1 MLRRWSAHPERSSEV
16 TPKPKP
22 LPEAD
27 FINPALPS
35 PHRHL
40 LSNFVECPLSL
51 TGSGRGARGPGTV
64 RMNPTVSS
72 AEIREA
78 TGLSQKTLTRWHKGR
93 PYPGARDRTAPV
105 RPGQDGLLP

>member
-1 MLRRWSAHPERSSEV
+1 
-16 TPKPKP
+16 
-22 LPEAD
+22 
-27 FINPALPS
+27 
-35 PHRHL
+35 
-40 LSNFVECPLSL
+40 
-51 TGSGRGARGPGTV
+51 
-64 RMNPTVSS
+64 MNPTVSS